1 MNHQEFLHFF
11 RQAAPYIHTH
21 RHKTFLIAFE
31 GLIDHAPLKRL
42 LHDCALLH
50 SFGVRLI
57 LVHGARTAI
66 NQRLQSLG
74 LESQVVEGKRI
85 TNNEI
90 LPPILETV
98 GQLRLKIEALLSM
111 SMAGAL
117 GQETGIHVATGNFLT
132 AKPIGVREGKDF
144 GFAGEIRKIDVDG
157 IRKRLSDNEI
167 VLLSPLGFSPTG
179 QIYNLNSEEVAAQV
193 ASALKVDKL
202 IYIVDG
208 VDNHQSPRQLT
219 PREALSYASDD
230 EWLKKSLRAAAEACE
245 QGIRRVHLL
254 ERDEEGGLLI
264 ELFTRDGIGIMV
276 TEDRYDH
283 LRRAH
288 INDINGLLE
297 LIRPFEEQGILVKR
311 SREKLEQ
318 EIERFYILERDGT
331 IIGCAAL
338 YPYMAEK
345 TAELACMVVHPDY
358 RKNQRADHLL
368 ATLENEAKALG
379 IEQLFILTTHTAQWF
394 EERGFEPMTLEQL
407 PEAKKAAY
415 NYQRNSRLY
424 LKVLQS

>member
-1 MNHQEFLHFF
+1 MNNQDFLHFF
-11 RQAAPYIHTH
+11 RQAAPYIHAH
-21 RHKTFLIAFE
+21 RQKTFLIAFE
-31 GLIDHAPLKRL
+31 GLIDHTPLKRL

-57 LVHGARTAI
+57 LVHGARNAI
-66 NQRLQSLG
+66 DKRLNELNLPSN
-74 LESQVVEGKRI
+74 VVEGKRI
-85 TNNEI
+85 TDATL

-98 GQLRLKIEALLSM
+98 GQLRLRIEALLSM
-111 SMAGAL
+111 SMAGAT
-117 GQETGIHVATGNFLT
+117 GQETGIHIATGNFLT
-132 AKPIGVREGKDF
+132 AKPIGVRNGQDF
-144 GFAGEIRKIDVDG
+144 GFAGEIRKIDTDG
-157 IRKRLSDNEI
+157 IQKRLADGEI

-193 ASALKVDKL
+193 ASALQVDKL

-208 VDNHQSPRQLT
+208 VDNHQTPRQLT
-219 PREALSYASDD
+219 PREALDYASEDA
-230 EWLKKSLRAAAEACE
+230 WLNKSLRAAAAACE

-254 ERDEEGGLLI
+254 ERDQEGCLLI
-264 ELFTRDGIGIMV
+264 ELFTRDGVGIMV

-283 LRRAH
+283 LRRAN
-288 INDINGLLE
+288 INDINGLLA

-338 YPYMAEK
+338 YPYQAEK

-358 RKNQRADHLL
+358 RKNHRADHLL
-368 ATLENEAKALG
+368 QTLEQEAKALG

-407 PEAKKAAY
+407 PQAKKAAY

-424 LKVLQS
+424 LKAL